1 MLPAPRFF
9 PNHKSHRNLGSF
21 VTTVRMGNL
30 INIQDKYAKLCFPT
44 TLKKLGR
51 LYIHFLPSQKEEHYL
66 ISFRSDI
73 LSGRES
79 SANKSAT
86 WHLPFGGLVV
96 NKVLVLGQPAAA
108 NEEDDFI
115 VTTTTKKKK
124 KMRSKKSVQKWLRQ
138 VAVANV
144 NSKTWWAFWVG
155 FGWLGGNSQLK
166 VTINAGG
173 YV

>member
-1 MLPAPRFF
+1 MASNSSTLLAHPSILCTLSPAPCPLLPAPRFF

-86 WHLPFGGLVV
+86 WHLPFGGSVA

-115 VTTTTKKKK
+115 VPLRQKKKK
-124 KMRSKKSVQKWLRQ
+124 CGAKKVYK
-138 VAVANV
+138 N
-144 NSKTWWAFWVG
+144 G
-155 FGWLGGNSQLK
+155 FAKLPWRM
-166 VTINAGG
+166 
-173 YV
+173 